1 MSEIKDNSKVY
12 YWIKLKTDFFESDA
26 IDFLLSQ
33 EDGCKYVTLYIKL
46 CTMTSNTDG
55 VLASK
60 VGDMMIPYTVDKI
73 ARDTKFFSADTVR
86 VALELFQN
94 LRLIVVSENN
104 VMKIA
109 NYESMI
115 GSETGWAQKKRLY
128 RENKQKNP
136 PEKSPKK
143 GSKNTRKTSS
153 KTEKKSKDKV
163 EDIVPDK
170 VEDIVPDKKRTLSD
184 KRLESRDKSLESR
197 NKSVSSQKLDSVAA
211 SKSAT
216 NENVQTDWTDCF
228 VKPSIS
234 EIVDYI
240 QEHNLNVDAKKF
252 WKHYES
258 TGWKTGN
265 DPIRDWK
272 GLLKKWSKAE
282 REEDNPGIKAIQL
295 DEKFYAKPVQMSEE
309 QLQSELAQLQEK
321 IKNGEL

>member
-12 YWIKLKTDFFESDA
+12 YWIKLKTDFFESAA

-104 VMKIA
+104 VMQIA
-109 NYESMI
+109 NYKAMI
-115 GSETGWAQKKRLY
+115 GSETEWAQKKRLY
-128 RENKQKNP
+128 REKKQKSL
-136 PEKSPKK
+136 PEKSSKK
-143 GSKNTRKTSS
+143 ETLSEGKQ
-153 KTEKKSKDKV
+153 
-163 EDIVPDK
+163 EDISV
-170 VEDIVPDKKRTLSD
+170 DKKRTLSD
-184 KRLESRDKSLESR
+184 KRLESRVKSLESR
-197 NKSVSSQKLDSVAA
+197 DKSLDKSVSSQKLDSGVTR
-211 SKSAT
+211 KSAK
-216 NENVQTDWTDCF
+216 NENVQTDLTDCF

-240 QEHNLNVDAKKF
+240 QEHNLNADAKKF

-282 REEDNPGIKAIQL
+282 REEDNPGTGAIQL

-309 QLQSELAQLQEK
+309 QLHSELVQLRK
-321 IKNGEL
+321 KLKNGEL

>member
-1 MSEIKDNSKVY
+1 M
-12 YWIKLKTDFFESDA
+12 
-26 IDFLLSQ
+26 
-33 EDGCKYVTLYIKL
+33 
-46 CTMTSNTDG
+46 
-55 VLASK
+55 
-60 VGDMMIPYTVDKI
+60 
-73 ARDTKFFSADTVR
+73 
-86 VALELFQN
+86 
-94 LRLIVVSENN
+94 
-104 VMKIA
+104 
-109 NYESMI
+109 
-115 GSETGWAQKKRLY
+115 
-128 RENKQKNP
+128 
-136 PEKSPKK
+136 
-143 GSKNTRKTSS
+143 
-153 KTEKKSKDKV
+153 
-163 EDIVPDK
+163 
-170 VEDIVPDKKRTLSD
+170 
-184 KRLESRDKSLESR
+184 
-197 NKSVSSQKLDSVAA
+197 AA
-211 SKSAT
+211 SKCAK

-240 QEHNLNVDAKKF
+240 QERNLNVDAKKF

>member
-1 MSEIKDNSKVY
+1 MSEIKDNNKVY
-12 YWIKLKTDFFESDA
+12 YWIKLKTDFFESNA

-33 EDGCKYVTLYIKL
+33 KDGCQYVALYLKL
-46 CTMTSNTDG
+46 CAMTANTNG

-60 VGDMMIPYTVDKI
+60 VGNMLIPYSVEKI

-86 VALELFQN
+86 VALELYKN
-94 LRLIVVSENN
+94 LRLINVSDDN
-104 VMKIA
+104 VLHIA
-109 NYESMI
+109 NFNAMI
-115 GSETGWAQKKRLY
+115 GNSKTDEHTKKLGAERQKRY
-128 RENKQKNP
+128 RERQKA
-136 PEKSPKK
+136 
-143 GSKNTRKTSS
+143 
-153 KTEKKSKDKV
+153 
-163 EDIVPDK
+163 
-170 VEDIVPDKKRTLSD
+170 LSD
-184 KRLESRDKSLESR
+184 SVTVTQDVTLFRNVESRVKSLESRDKSLD
-197 NKSVSSQKLDSVAA
+197 KSVSSQKLDSGVTR
-211 SKSAT
+211 KSAK

-265 DPIRDWK
+265 DPIRDWR

-282 REEDNPGIKAIQL
+282 REEDNPGIGAIQL

-309 QLQSELAQLQEK
+309 QLQSELAQLQKK

>member
-1 MSEIKDNSKVY
+1 MSEIKDNNKVY

-33 EDGCKYVTLYIKL
+33 KDGCQYVALYLKL
-46 CTMTSNTDG
+46 CAMTANTNG

-60 VGDMMIPYTVDKI
+60 VGNMLIPYSVEKI

-86 VALELFQN
+86 VALELYKN
-94 LRLIVVSENN
+94 LRLINVSDDN
-104 VMKIA
+104 VLHIA
-109 NYESMI
+109 NFDAMI
-115 GSETGWAQKKRLY
+115 GNSKTDEHTKKLGAERQRRY
-128 RENKQKNP
+128 RERQKA
-136 PEKSPKK
+136 
-143 GSKNTRKTSS
+143 
-153 KTEKKSKDKV
+153 
-163 EDIVPDK
+163 
-170 VEDIVPDKKRTLSD
+170 LSD
-184 KRLESRDKSLESR
+184 NVTVTQDVTLFRNVESRVKSLESRDKSLD
-197 NKSVSSQKLDSVAA
+197 KSVSSQKLDSGVTR
-211 SKSAT
+211 KSAK
-216 NENVQTDWTDCF
+216 NENVETDLTDCF

-265 DPIRDWK
+265 DPIRDWR

-282 REEDNPGIKAIQL
+282 REEDNPGTGAIQL

-309 QLQSELAQLQEK
+309 QLHSELVQLRK
-321 IKNGEL
+321 KLKNGEL

>member
-1 MSEIKDNSKVY
+1 MSEIKDNNKVY

-33 EDGCKYVTLYIKL
+33 KDGCQYVALYLKL
-46 CTMTSNTDG
+46 CAMTANTNG

-60 VGDMMIPYTVDKI
+60 VGNMLIPYSVEKI

-86 VALELFQN
+86 VALELYKN
-94 LRLIVVSENN
+94 LRLINVSDDN
-104 VMKIA
+104 VLHIA
-109 NYESMI
+109 NFGAMI
-115 GSETGWAQKKRLY
+115 GNSKTDEHTKKLGAERQRRY
-128 RENKQKNP
+128 RERQKA
-136 PEKSPKK
+136 
-143 GSKNTRKTSS
+143 
-153 KTEKKSKDKV
+153 
-163 EDIVPDK
+163 
-170 VEDIVPDKKRTLSD
+170 LSD
-184 KRLESRDKSLESR
+184 NVTVTQDVTLFRNVESRVKSLESRDKSLD
-197 NKSVSSQKLDSVAA
+197 KSVSSQKLDSGVTR
-211 SKSAT
+211 KSAKSK
-216 NENVQTDWTDCF
+216 NVQTDLTDCF

-265 DPIRDWK
+265 DPIRDWR
-272 GLLKKWSKAE
+272 GLLKKWSKVE
-282 REEDNPGIKAIQL
+282 REEDNPGTGAIQL

-309 QLQSELAQLQEK
+309 QLQNELAQLQEK

>member
-46 CTMTSNTDG
+46 CTMTSNTNG
-55 VLASK
+55 VLATK
-60 VGDMMIPYTVDKI
+60 IGNILVPYTVDKI

-86 VALELFQN
+86 AALELFQN

-128 RENKQKNP
+128 RENKKKNP
-136 PEKSPKK
+136 SEKSSKK
-143 GSKNTRKTSS
+143 GSKSTRKTSS

-163 EDIVPDK
+163 EDIVS
-170 VEDIVPDKKRTLSD
+170 DKKRTLSD
-184 KRLESRDKSLESR
+184 KRLESR

-211 SKSAT
+211 SKSAK

-265 DPIRDWK
+265 DPIRDWR

-295 DEKFYAKPVQMSEE
+295 DEKFYAKPVQMPEE

>member
-1 MSEIKDNSKVY
+1 MSEIKDNNKVY

-33 EDGCKYVTLYIKL
+33 KDGCQYVALYLKL
-46 CTMTSNTDG
+46 CAMTANTNG

-60 VGDMMIPYTVDKI
+60 VGNMLIPYSVEKI

-86 VALELFQN
+86 VALELYKN
-94 LRLIVVSENN
+94 LRLINVSDDNVLHIANFDAMIGNSKTDEHTKKLGAERQKRYRERQKALRNN
-104 VMKIA
+104 VTVTQDVTLFR
-109 NYESMI
+109 NVES
-115 GSETGWAQKKRLY
+115 RV
-128 RENKQKNP
+128 
-136 PEKSPKK
+136 KSQ
-143 GSKNTRKTSS
+143 
-153 KTEKKSKDKV
+153 
-163 EDIVPDK
+163 
-170 VEDIVPDKKRTLSD
+170 
-184 KRLESRDKSLESR
+184 ESRDKSLD
-197 NKSVSSQKLDSVAA
+197 KSVSSQKLDSGVTR
-211 SKSAT
+211 KSAK
-216 NENVQTDWTDCF
+216 NENVQTDLTDCY

-240 QEHNLNVDAKKF
+240 QEHSLNVDAKKF

-265 DPIRDWK
+265 DPIRDWR

-282 REEDNPGIKAIQL
+282 REEDNPGTGAIQL

>member
-1 MSEIKDNSKVY
+1 MSEIKDNNKVY

-33 EDGCKYVTLYIKL
+33 KDGCQYVALYLKL
-46 CTMTSNTDG
+46 CAMTANTNG

-60 VGDMMIPYTVDKI
+60 VGNMLIPYSVEKI

-86 VALELFQN
+86 VALELYKN
-94 LRLIVVSENN
+94 LRLINVSDDN
-104 VMKIA
+104 VLHIA
-109 NYESMI
+109 NFDAMI
-115 GSETGWAQKKRLY
+115 GNSKTDEHTKKLGAERQKRY
-128 RENKQKNP
+128 RERQKA
-136 PEKSPKK
+136 
-143 GSKNTRKTSS
+143 
-153 KTEKKSKDKV
+153 
-163 EDIVPDK
+163 
-170 VEDIVPDKKRTLSD
+170 LSD
-184 KRLESRDKSLESR
+184 NVTVTQDVTLFRNVESRVKSLESRDKSLD
-197 NKSVSSQKLDSVAA
+197 KSVSSQKLDSGVTR
-211 SKSAT
+211 KSAKSK
-216 NENVQTDWTDCF
+216 NVQTDLTDCY

-240 QEHNLNVDAKKF
+240 QEHSLNVDAKKF

-265 DPIRDWK
+265 DPIRDWR
-272 GLLKKWSKAE
+272 GLLKKWSKVE
-282 REEDNPGIKAIQL
+282 REEDNPGTGAIQL

>member
-1 MSEIKDNSKVY
+1 MSEIKDNNKVY

-33 EDGCKYVTLYIKL
+33 KDGCQYVALYLKL
-46 CTMTSNTDG
+46 CAMTANTNG

-60 VGDMMIPYTVDKI
+60 VGNMLIPYSVEKI

-86 VALELFQN
+86 VALELYKN
-94 LRLIVVSENN
+94 LRLINVSDDN
-104 VMKIA
+104 VLHIA
-109 NYESMI
+109 NFDAMI
-115 GSETGWAQKKRLY
+115 GNSKTDEHTKKLGAERQRRY
-128 RENKQKNP
+128 RERQKA
-136 PEKSPKK
+136 
-143 GSKNTRKTSS
+143 
-153 KTEKKSKDKV
+153 
-163 EDIVPDK
+163 
-170 VEDIVPDKKRTLSD
+170 LSD
-184 KRLESRDKSLESR
+184 NVTVTQDVTLFRNVESRVKSLESRDKSLD
-197 NKSVSSQKLDSVAA
+197 KSVSSQKLDSGVTR
-211 SKSAT
+211 KSAK
-216 NENVQTDWTDCF
+216 NENGQADLTDCF

-240 QEHNLNVDAKKF
+240 QEHSLNVDAKKF

-265 DPIRDWK
+265 DPIRDWR

-282 REEDNPGIKAIQL
+282 REEDNPETGAIQL

>member
-1 MSEIKDNSKVY
+1 MSEIKDNNKVY

-33 EDGCKYVTLYIKL
+33 KDGCQYVALYLKL
-46 CTMTSNTDG
+46 CAMTANTNG

-60 VGDMMIPYTVDKI
+60 VGNMLIPYSVEKI

-86 VALELFQN
+86 VALELYKN
-94 LRLIVVSENN
+94 LRLINVSDDN
-104 VMKIA
+104 VLHIA
-109 NYESMI
+109 NFDAMI
-115 GSETGWAQKKRLY
+115 GNSKTDEHTKKLGAERQRRY
-128 RENKQKNP
+128 RERQKA
-136 PEKSPKK
+136 
-143 GSKNTRKTSS
+143 
-153 KTEKKSKDKV
+153 
-163 EDIVPDK
+163 
-170 VEDIVPDKKRTLSD
+170 LSD
-184 KRLESRDKSLESR
+184 NVTVTQDVTLFRNVESRVKSLESRDKSLD
-197 NKSVSSQKLDSVAA
+197 KSVSSQKLDSGVTRKTA
-211 SKSAT
+211 KS
-216 NENVQTDWTDCF
+216 ENVQTDLTDCF

-265 DPIRDWK
+265 DPIRDWR
-272 GLLKKWSKAE
+272 GLLKKWSKVE
-282 REEDNPGIKAIQL
+282 REEDNSGTGAIQL

>member
-1 MSEIKDNSKVY
+1 MSEIKDNNKVY

-33 EDGCKYVTLYIKL
+33 KDGCQYVALYLKL
-46 CTMTSNTDG
+46 CAMTANTNG

-60 VGDMMIPYTVDKI
+60 VGNMLIPYSVEKI

-86 VALELFQN
+86 VALELYKN
-94 LRLIVVSENN
+94 LRLINVSDDN
-104 VMKIA
+104 VLHIA
-109 NYESMI
+109 NFDAMI
-115 GSETGWAQKKRLY
+115 GNSKTDEHTKKLGAERQKRY
-128 RENKQKNP
+128 RERQKA
-136 PEKSPKK
+136 
-143 GSKNTRKTSS
+143 
-153 KTEKKSKDKV
+153 
-163 EDIVPDK
+163 
-170 VEDIVPDKKRTLSD
+170 LSD
-184 KRLESRDKSLESR
+184 NVTVTQDVTLFRNVESRVKSLESRDKSLD
-197 NKSVSSQKLDSVAA
+197 KSVSSQKLDSGVTR
-211 SKSAT
+211 KSAKSK
-216 NENVQTDWTDCF
+216 NVQIDLTDCY

-252 WKHYES
+252 WNHYES

>member
-1 MSEIKDNSKVY
+1 MSEIKDNNKVY
-12 YWIKLKTDFFESDA
+12 YWIKLKTDFFETDA

-33 EDGCKYVTLYIKL
+33 KDGCQYVALYLKL

-60 VGDMMIPYTVDKI
+60 IGDMLIPYSVEKI

-104 VMKIA
+104 VMQIA
-109 NYESMI
+109 NYKAMI
-115 GSETGWAQKKRLY
+115 GSETEWAQKKRLY
-128 RENKQKNP
+128 REKKQKSL
-136 PEKSPKK
+136 PEKSSKK
-143 GSKNTRKTSS
+143 ETLS
-153 KTEKKSKDKV
+153 EDKQ
-163 EDIVPDK
+163 EDISV
-170 VEDIVPDKKRTLSD
+170 DKKRTLSD
-184 KRLESRDKSLESR
+184 KRLESRVKSLESR
-197 NKSVSSQKLDSVAA
+197 EKSLEKSVSSQKLDSDDV
-211 SKSAT
+211 SKRKS
-216 NENVQTDWTDCF
+216 NGDGLTDWTDCF

-265 DPIRDWK
+265 DPIRDWR

-282 REEDNPGIKAIQL
+282 REEDNPGTGAIQL

>member
-1 MSEIKDNSKVY
+1 MSEIKDNNKVY

-33 EDGCKYVTLYIKL
+33 KDGCQYVALYLKL
-46 CTMTSNTDG
+46 CAMTANTNG

-60 VGDMMIPYTVDKI
+60 VGNMLIPYSVEKI

-86 VALELFQN
+86 VALELYKN
-94 LRLIVVSENN
+94 LRLINVSDDN
-104 VMKIA
+104 VLHIA
-109 NYESMI
+109 NFDAMI
-115 GSETGWAQKKRLY
+115 GNSKTDEHTKKLGAERQRRY
-128 RENKQKNP
+128 RERQKA
-136 PEKSPKK
+136 
-143 GSKNTRKTSS
+143 
-153 KTEKKSKDKV
+153 
-163 EDIVPDK
+163 
-170 VEDIVPDKKRTLSD
+170 LSD
-184 KRLESRDKSLESR
+184 NVTVTQDVTLFRNVESRVKSLESRDKSLD
-197 NKSVSSQKLDSVAA
+197 KSVSSQKLDSGVTRKTA
-211 SKSAT
+211 KS
-216 NENVQTDWTDCF
+216 ENVQTDLTDCF

-265 DPIRDWK
+265 DPIRDWR
-272 GLLKKWSKAE
+272 GLLKKWSKVE
-282 REEDNPGIKAIQL
+282 REEDNPGTGAIQL

>member
-46 CTMTSNTDG
+46 CTMASNTDG

-86 VALELFQN
+86 AALELFQN
-94 LRLIVVSENN
+94 LRLIVVSDNN

-136 PEKSPKK
+136 SEKSPKK
-143 GSKNTRKTSS
+143 GSKNARKTSS

-170 VEDIVPDKKRTLSD
+170 KRTLSD
-184 KRLESRDKSLESR
+184 KRLESRVKSLESR
-197 NKSVSSQKLDSVAA
+197 EKSLEKSVSSQKLDSVAT

-282 REEDNPGIKAIQL
+282 REEDNPGTGAIQL

-309 QLQSELAQLQEK
+309 QLHSELAQLREK
-321 IKNGEL
+321 LKNGEL

>member
-55 VLASK
+55 VLATK
-60 VGDMMIPYTVDKI
+60 IGNILVPYSVDKI
-73 ARDTKFFSADTVR
+73 ARDTKFFSADIVR
-86 VALELFQN
+86 AALELFQN

-136 PEKSPKK
+136 SEKSPKK

-170 VEDIVPDKKRTLSD
+170 KRTLSD
-184 KRLESRDKSLESR
+184 KRLESRVKSLESR
-197 NKSVSSQKLDSVAA
+197 NKSVSSQKLDSTTAK
-211 SKSAT
+211 KSAE

-252 WKHYES
+252 WNHYES
-258 TGWKTGN
+258 TGWKTGK

-272 GLLKKWSKAE
+272 GLLKKWNQAE
-282 REEDNPGIKAIQL
+282 RKEDDPGIGAIKL
-295 DEKFYAKPVQMSEE
+295 DDKFYAKPVQMSEE

>member
-1 MSEIKDNSKVY
+1 MSEIKDNNKVY

-33 EDGCKYVTLYIKL
+33 KDGCQYVALYLKL
-46 CTMTSNTDG
+46 CAMTANTNG

-60 VGDMMIPYTVDKI
+60 VGNMLIPYSVEKI

-86 VALELFQN
+86 VALELYKN
-94 LRLIVVSENN
+94 LRLINVSDDN
-104 VMKIA
+104 VLHIA
-109 NYESMI
+109 NFDAMI
-115 GSETGWAQKKRLY
+115 GNSKTDEHTKKLGAERQRRY
-128 RENKQKNP
+128 RERQKA
-136 PEKSPKK
+136 
-143 GSKNTRKTSS
+143 
-153 KTEKKSKDKV
+153 
-163 EDIVPDK
+163 
-170 VEDIVPDKKRTLSD
+170 LSD
-184 KRLESRDKSLESR
+184 NVTVTQDVTLFRNVESRVKSLESRDKSLD
-197 NKSVSSQKLDSVAA
+197 KSVSSQKLDSGVTR
-211 SKSAT
+211 KSAKSK
-216 NENVQTDWTDCF
+216 NVQTDLTDCY

-234 EIVDYI
+234 KIVDYI
-240 QEHNLNVDAKKF
+240 QEHSLNVDAKKF

-265 DPIRDWK
+265 DPIRDWR

-282 REEDNPGIKAIQL
+282 REEDNPGTGAIQL

>member
-1 MSEIKDNSKVY
+1 MSEIKDNNKVY

-33 EDGCKYVTLYIKL
+33 KDGCQYVALYLKL
-46 CTMTSNTDG
+46 CAMTANTNG

-60 VGDMMIPYTVDKI
+60 VGNMLIPYSVEKI

-86 VALELFQN
+86 VALELYKN
-94 LRLIVVSENN
+94 LRLINVSDDN
-104 VMKIA
+104 VLHIA
-109 NYESMI
+109 NFDAMI
-115 GSETGWAQKKRLY
+115 GNSKTDEHTKKLGAERQRRY
-128 RENKQKNP
+128 RERQKA
-136 PEKSPKK
+136 
-143 GSKNTRKTSS
+143 
-153 KTEKKSKDKV
+153 
-163 EDIVPDK
+163 
-170 VEDIVPDKKRTLSD
+170 LSD
-184 KRLESRDKSLESR
+184 NVTVTQDVTLFRNVESRVKSLESRDKSLD
-197 NKSVSSQKLDSVAA
+197 KSVSSQKLDSGVTR
-211 SKSAT
+211 KSAKSK
-216 NENVQTDWTDCF
+216 NVQTDLTDCY

-240 QEHNLNVDAKKF
+240 QEHSLNVDAKKF

-265 DPIRDWK
+265 DPIRDWR

-282 REEDNPGIKAIQL
+282 REEDNPGTGAIQL

>member
-1 MSEIKDNSKVY
+1 MSEIKDNNKVY

-33 EDGCKYVTLYIKL
+33 KDGCQYVALYLKL
-46 CTMTSNTDG
+46 CAMTANTNG

-60 VGDMMIPYTVDKI
+60 VGNMLIPYSVEKI

-86 VALELFQN
+86 VALELYKN
-94 LRLIVVSENN
+94 LRLINVSDDN
-104 VMKIA
+104 VLHIA
-109 NYESMI
+109 NFDAMI
-115 GSETGWAQKKRLY
+115 GNSKTDEHTKKLGAERQRRY
-128 RENKQKNP
+128 RERQKA
-136 PEKSPKK
+136 
-143 GSKNTRKTSS
+143 
-153 KTEKKSKDKV
+153 
-163 EDIVPDK
+163 
-170 VEDIVPDKKRTLSD
+170 LSD
-184 KRLESRDKSLESR
+184 NVTVTQDVTLFRNVESRVKSLESRDKSLD
-197 NKSVSSQKLDSVAA
+197 KSVSSQKLDSGVTR
-211 SKSAT
+211 KSAK
-216 NENVQTDWTDCF
+216 NENVQTDLTDCF

-265 DPIRDWK
+265 DPIRDWR
-272 GLLKKWSKAE
+272 GLLKKWSKVE
-282 REEDNPGIKAIQL
+282 REEDNPGTGAIQL

-309 QLQSELAQLQEK
+309 QLQNELAQLQEK

>member
-1 MSEIKDNSKVY
+1 MSEIKDNNKVY

-33 EDGCKYVTLYIKL
+33 KDGCQYVALYLKL
-46 CTMTSNTDG
+46 CAMTANTNG

-60 VGDMMIPYTVDKI
+60 VGNMLIPYSVEKI

-86 VALELFQN
+86 VALELYKN
-94 LRLIVVSENN
+94 LRLINVSDDNVLHIANFNAMIGNSKTDEHTKKLGAERQKRYRERQKSLSNN
-104 VMKIA
+104 V
-109 NYESMI
+109 
-115 GSETGWAQKKRLY
+115 TVTQ
-128 RENKQKNP
+128 
-136 PEKSPKK
+136 
-143 GSKNTRKTSS
+143 
-153 KTEKKSKDKV
+153 DV
-163 EDIVPDK
+163 
-170 VEDIVPDKKRTLSD
+170 TLH
-184 KRLESRDKSLESR
+184 RNVESRVKSLESR
-197 NKSVSSQKLDSVAA
+197 VKRLDKSVSSQKLDSDDV
-211 SKSAT
+211 SKRKS
-216 NENVQTDWTDCF
+216 NGDGLTDRTDCF

-265 DPIRDWK
+265 DPIRDWR

>member
-1 MSEIKDNSKVY
+1 MSEIKDNNKVY

-33 EDGCKYVTLYIKL
+33 KDGCQYVALYLKL
-46 CTMTSNTDG
+46 CAMTANTNG

-60 VGDMMIPYTVDKI
+60 VGNMLIPYSVEKI

-86 VALELFQN
+86 VALELYKN
-94 LRLIVVSENN
+94 LRLINVSDDN
-104 VMKIA
+104 VLHIA
-109 NYESMI
+109 NFDAMI
-115 GSETGWAQKKRLY
+115 GNSKTDEHTKKLGAERQRRY
-128 RENKQKNP
+128 RERQKA
-136 PEKSPKK
+136 
-143 GSKNTRKTSS
+143 
-153 KTEKKSKDKV
+153 
-163 EDIVPDK
+163 
-170 VEDIVPDKKRTLSD
+170 LSD
-184 KRLESRDKSLESR
+184 NVTVTQDVTLFRNVESRVKSLESRDKSLD
-197 NKSVSSQKLDSVAA
+197 KSVSSQKLDSGVTR
-211 SKSAT
+211 KSAKSK
-216 NENVQTDWTDCF
+216 NVQTDLTDCF

-265 DPIRDWK
+265 DPIRDWR
-272 GLLKKWSKAE
+272 GLLKKWSKVE
-282 REEDNPGIKAIQL
+282 REEDNPGTGAIQL

-309 QLQSELAQLQEK
+309 QLQNELAQLQEK

>member
-86 VALELFQN
+86 AALELYKN
-94 LRLIVVSENN
+94 LRLINVSDDN
-104 VMKIA
+104 VLHIA
-109 NYESMI
+109 NFDAMI
-115 GSETGWAQKKRLY
+115 GNSKTDEHTKKLGAERQRRY
-128 RENKQKNP
+128 RERQKA
-136 PEKSPKK
+136 
-143 GSKNTRKTSS
+143 
-153 KTEKKSKDKV
+153 
-163 EDIVPDK
+163 
-170 VEDIVPDKKRTLSD
+170 LSD
-184 KRLESRDKSLESR
+184 NVTVTQDVTLFRNVESRVKSQESRDKSLD
-197 NKSVSSQKLDSVAA
+197 KSVSSQKLDSGVTR
-211 SKSAT
+211 KSAK
-216 NENVQTDWTDCF
+216 NENVQTDLTDCF

-265 DPIRDWK
+265 DPIRDWR

-282 REEDNPGIKAIQL
+282 REENNPGTGAIQL

>member
-1 MSEIKDNSKVY
+1 MSEIKDNNKVY

-33 EDGCKYVTLYIKL
+33 KDGCQYVALYLKL
-46 CTMTSNTDG
+46 CAMTANTNG

-60 VGDMMIPYTVDKI
+60 VGNMLIPYSVEKI

-86 VALELFQN
+86 VALELYKN
-94 LRLIVVSENN
+94 LRLINVSDDN
-104 VMKIA
+104 VLHIA
-109 NYESMI
+109 NFDAMI
-115 GSETGWAQKKRLY
+115 GNSKTDEHTKKLGAERQRHY
-128 RENKQKNP
+128 RERQKA
-136 PEKSPKK
+136 
-143 GSKNTRKTSS
+143 
-153 KTEKKSKDKV
+153 
-163 EDIVPDK
+163 
-170 VEDIVPDKKRTLSD
+170 LSD
-184 KRLESRDKSLESR
+184 NVTVTQDVTLFRNVESRVKSLESRDKSLD
-197 NKSVSSQKLDSVAA
+197 KSVSSQKLDSGVTR
-211 SKSAT
+211 KSAKSK
-216 NENVQTDWTDCF
+216 NVQTDLTDCF

-265 DPIRDWK
+265 DPIRDWR
-272 GLLKKWSKAE
+272 GLLKKWSKVE
-282 REEDNPGIKAIQL
+282 REEDNPGTGAIQL

-309 QLQSELAQLQEK
+309 QLQNELAQLQEK

>member
-1 MSEIKDNSKVY
+1 MSEIKDNNKVY

-33 EDGCKYVTLYIKL
+33 KDGCQYVALYLKL
-46 CTMTSNTDG
+46 CAMTANTNG

-60 VGDMMIPYTVDKI
+60 VGNMLIPYSVEKI

-86 VALELFQN
+86 VALELYKN
-94 LRLIVVSENN
+94 LRLINVSDDN
-104 VMKIA
+104 VLHIA
-109 NYESMI
+109 NFDAMI
-115 GSETGWAQKKRLY
+115 G
-128 RENKQKNP
+128 N
-136 PEKSPKK
+136 
-143 GSKNTRKTSS
+143 S
-153 KTEKKSKDKV
+153 KTDEHTKKLGA
-163 EDIVPDK
+163 ERQ
-170 VEDIVPDKKRTLSD
+170 KRHRERQKALSD
-184 KRLESRDKSLESR
+184 NVTVTQDVTLFRNVESRVKSLESRDKSLD
-197 NKSVSSQKLDSVAA
+197 KSVSSQKLDSGVTR
-211 SKSAT
+211 KSAKSK
-216 NENVQTDWTDCF
+216 NVQTDWTDCF

-240 QEHNLNVDAKKF
+240 QEHSLNVDAKKF

-265 DPIRDWK
+265 DPIRDWR

-282 REEDNPGIKAIQL
+282 REEDNPGTGAIQL

>member
-1 MSEIKDNSKVY
+1 
-12 YWIKLKTDFFESDA
+12 
-26 IDFLLSQ
+26 
-33 EDGCKYVTLYIKL
+33 
-46 CTMTSNTDG
+46 MTSNTNG

-60 VGDMMIPYTVDKI
+60 IGNILVPYTVDKI

-86 VALELFQN
+86 AALELFQN
-94 LRLIVVSENN
+94 LRLIVVSEND

-136 PEKSPKK
+136 SEKSPKK
-143 GSKNTRKTSS
+143 GSKNTRKTNS
-153 KTEKKSKDKV
+153 KTEKKSK
-163 EDIVPDK
+163 DK

-197 NKSVSSQKLDSVAA
+197 NKSVSAK
-211 SKSAT
+211 

-265 DPIRDWK
+265 DPIRNWK

-295 DEKFYAKPVQMSEE
+295 DEKFYAQPVQMSEE
-309 QLQSELAQLQEK
+309 QLQSELEQLREK

>member
-1 MSEIKDNSKVY
+1 MSEIKDNNKVY

-33 EDGCKYVTLYIKL
+33 KDGCQYVALYLKL
-46 CTMTSNTDG
+46 CAMTANTNG

-60 VGDMMIPYTVDKI
+60 VGNMLIPYSVEKI

-86 VALELFQN
+86 VALELYKN
-94 LRLIVVSENN
+94 LRLINVSDDN
-104 VMKIA
+104 VLHIA
-109 NYESMI
+109 NFDAMI
-115 GSETGWAQKKRLY
+115 GNSKTDEHTKKLGAERQKRY
-128 RENKQKNP
+128 RERQKA
-136 PEKSPKK
+136 
-143 GSKNTRKTSS
+143 
-153 KTEKKSKDKV
+153 
-163 EDIVPDK
+163 
-170 VEDIVPDKKRTLSD
+170 LSD
-184 KRLESRDKSLESR
+184 NVTVTQDVTLFRNVESRVKSLESRDKSLD
-197 NKSVSSQKLDSVAA
+197 KSVSSQKLDSGVTR
-211 SKSAT
+211 KSAK
-216 NENVQTDWTDCF
+216 NENVQTDLTDCF

-234 EIVDYI
+234 EIVGYI

-265 DPIRDWK
+265 DPIRDWR

-282 REEDNPGIKAIQL
+282 REEDNPGTGAIQL
-295 DEKFYAKPVQMSEE
+295 DEKFYAKPVQMPEE

>member
-46 CTMTSNTDG
+46 CTMTSNTNG
-55 VLASK
+55 VLASEIGNIL
-60 VGDMMIPYTVDKI
+60 VPYTVDKI

-86 VALELFQN
+86 AALELFQN
-94 LRLIVVSENN
+94 LRLINVSDDN
-104 VMKIA
+104 VLHIA
-109 NYESMI
+109 NFDAMI
-115 GSETGWAQKKRLY
+115 GNSKTDEHTKKLGAERQRRY
-128 RENKQKNP
+128 RERQKA
-136 PEKSPKK
+136 
-143 GSKNTRKTSS
+143 
-153 KTEKKSKDKV
+153 
-163 EDIVPDK
+163 
-170 VEDIVPDKKRTLSD
+170 LSD
-184 KRLESRDKSLESR
+184 NVTVTQDVTLFRNVESRVKSLESRDKSLD
-197 NKSVSSQKLDSVAA
+197 KSVSSQKLDSGVTR
-211 SKSAT
+211 KSAKSK
-216 NENVQTDWTDCF
+216 NVQTDLTDCF

-265 DPIRDWK
+265 DPIRDWR
-272 GLLKKWSKAE
+272 GLLKKWSKVE
-282 REEDNPGIKAIQL
+282 REEDNPGTGAIQL

-309 QLQSELAQLQEK
+309 QLQNELAQLQEK

>member
-1 MSEIKDNSKVY
+1 MSEIKDNNKVY

-33 EDGCKYVTLYIKL
+33 KDGCQYVALYLKL
-46 CTMTSNTDG
+46 CAMTANTNG

-60 VGDMMIPYTVDKI
+60 VGNMLIPYSVEKI

-86 VALELFQN
+86 VALELYKN
-94 LRLIVVSENN
+94 LRLINVSDDN
-104 VMKIA
+104 VLHIA
-109 NYESMI
+109 NFNAMI
-115 GSETGWAQKKRLY
+115 GNSKTDEHTKKLGAERQKRY
-128 RENKQKNP
+128 RERQKA
-136 PEKSPKK
+136 
-143 GSKNTRKTSS
+143 
-153 KTEKKSKDKV
+153 
-163 EDIVPDK
+163 
-170 VEDIVPDKKRTLSD
+170 LSD
-184 KRLESRDKSLESR
+184 NVTVTQDVTLFRNVESRVKSLESRDKSLD
-197 NKSVSSQKLDSVAA
+197 KSVSSQKLDSDDV
-211 SKSAT
+211 SKRKS
-216 NENVQTDWTDCF
+216 NGDGLTDRTDCF

-265 DPIRDWK
+265 DPIRDWR

-282 REEDNPGIKAIQL
+282 REEDNPGIGAIQL

-309 QLQSELAQLQEK
+309 QLQSELAQLQKK

>member
-12 YWIKLKTDFFESDA
+12 YWIKLNTDFFESDA

-46 CTMTSNTDG
+46 CTMTSNTNG

-60 VGDMMIPYTVDKI
+60 VGNMLIPYSVEKI

-86 VALELFQN
+86 VALELYKN
-94 LRLIVVSENN
+94 LRLINVSDDN
-104 VMKIA
+104 VLHIA
-109 NYESMI
+109 NFDAMI
-115 GSETGWAQKKRLY
+115 GNSKTDEHTKKLGAERQRRY
-128 RENKQKNP
+128 RERQKA
-136 PEKSPKK
+136 
-143 GSKNTRKTSS
+143 
-153 KTEKKSKDKV
+153 
-163 EDIVPDK
+163 
-170 VEDIVPDKKRTLSD
+170 LSD
-184 KRLESRDKSLESR
+184 NVTVTQDVTLFRNVESRVKSLESRDKSLD
-197 NKSVSSQKLDSVAA
+197 KSVSSQKLDSGVTR
-211 SKSAT
+211 KSAKSK
-216 NENVQTDWTDCF
+216 NVQTDLTDCF

-265 DPIRDWK
+265 DPIRDWR
-272 GLLKKWSKAE
+272 GLLKKWSKVE
-282 REEDNPGIKAIQL
+282 REEDNPGTGAIQL
-295 DEKFYAKPVQMSEE
+295 DEKFYAEPVQMSEE
-309 QLQSELAQLQEK
+309 QLQNELAQLQEK

>member
-46 CTMTSNTDG
+46 CTMTSNTNG
-55 VLASK
+55 VLASEIGNIL
-60 VGDMMIPYTVDKI
+60 VPYTVDKI

-86 VALELFQN
+86 AALELFQN
-94 LRLIVVSENN
+94 LRLINVSDDN
-104 VMKIA
+104 VLHIA
-109 NYESMI
+109 NFDAMI
-115 GSETGWAQKKRLY
+115 GNSKTDEHTKKLGAERQRRY
-128 RENKQKNP
+128 RECQKA
-136 PEKSPKK
+136 
-143 GSKNTRKTSS
+143 
-153 KTEKKSKDKV
+153 
-163 EDIVPDK
+163 
-170 VEDIVPDKKRTLSD
+170 LSD
-184 KRLESRDKSLESR
+184 NVTVTQDVTLFRNVESRVKSLESRDKSLD
-197 NKSVSSQKLDSVAA
+197 KSVSSQKLDSGVTR
-211 SKSAT
+211 KSAKSK
-216 NENVQTDWTDCF
+216 NVQTDLTDCF

-265 DPIRDWK
+265 DPIRDWR
-272 GLLKKWSKAE
+272 GLLKKWSKVE
-282 REEDNPGIKAIQL
+282 REEDNPGTGAIQL

-309 QLQSELAQLQEK
+309 QLQNELAQLQEK